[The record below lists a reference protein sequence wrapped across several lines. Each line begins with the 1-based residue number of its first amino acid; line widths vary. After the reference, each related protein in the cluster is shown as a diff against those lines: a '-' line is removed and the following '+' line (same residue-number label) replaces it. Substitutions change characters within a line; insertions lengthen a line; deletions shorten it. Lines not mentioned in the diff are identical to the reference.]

1 MFHVKHRCACFIYIS
16 TVLARKQNREHDV
29 VNKRVDLPTFLNP
42 PPDRE
47 DALHDRIVARDF
59 VSETPVFAESHR
71 TRLLDSQSLARIR
84 VQNRESSRLERGRRE
99 PIDARRVAK
108 GA

>member
-1 MFHVKHRCACFIYIS
+1 MFHVKHRCACCIHIS
-16 TVLARKQNREHDV
+16 TALARKQNRGRDV

-47 DALHDRIVARDF
+47 DAIHDRIAALDF
-59 VSETPVFAESHR
+59 VSETPAFTKSAR
-71 TRLLDSQSLARIR
+71 TRLRELQSLARTR

-99 PIDARRVAK
+99 PIDARRISK
-108 GA
+108 